1 MHNVYFV
8 QCDAPVSF
16 MTLCPIQSEGGYRG
30 IFREEGEDTG
40 IYFRG
45 NHESRVSKS
54 RKCEKMYFPHTQTSW
69 EKYMFNG
76 TPNTHFKIGLS
87 LSGCAEIYT

>member
-1 MHNVYFV
+1 
-8 QCDAPVSF
+8 

-54 RKCEKMYFPHTQTSW
+54 RKCEKNVLSAHSN
-69 EKYMFNG
+69 KLGHMFNG
-76 TPNTHFKIGLS
+76 IPKLKS
-87 LSGCAEIYT
+87 

>member
-16 MTLCPIQSEGGYRG
+16 MTLYPIQSEGGYRG

-54 RKCEKMYFPHTQTSW
+54 RKCEKMYFPHTQQAGKNICS
-69 EKYMFNG
+69 M
-76 TPNTHFKIGLS
+76 
-87 LSGCAEIYT
+87 GCQTQILR

>member
-1 MHNVYFV
+1 
-8 QCDAPVSF
+8 
-16 MTLCPIQSEGGYRG
+16 MTLYPIQSEGGYRG

-40 IYFRG
+40 TYFRG

-69 EKYMFNG
+69 EKYMFKG
-76 TPNTHFKIGLS
+76 MPNTNFKIGLS
-87 LSGCAEIYT
+87 LSGCAEKYT